1 MKPSNFSSISSTR
14 SPVPTQP
21 AEATKTSHH
30 VFSDSE
36 WMAIRHLQM
45 DITPNCIF
53 PRREQKSV
61 AQYVQVFRAIIA
73 AAIRLPIKMWAGKGK
88 T

>member
-1 MKPSNFSSISSTR
+1 MKTSGFSSTTGNAGPLLNI
-14 SPVPTQP
+14 Q
-21 AEATKTSHH
+21 AEAHGTSPH

-45 DITPNCIF
+45 DIAPNCIF

-61 AQYVQVFRAIIA
+61 AQYLQLFRTIIA
-73 AAIRLPIKMWAGKGK
+73 AAIRLPLKM
-88 T
+88 